1 MSKWTCHHKPIQNK
15 NGGEAKMSSNTLP
28 FYLSREMLNFMVK
41 EVVKMKDIKS
51 VTMLE
56 GKK

>member
-1 MSKWTCHHKPIQNK
+1 
-15 NGGEAKMSSNTLP
+15 MSSNTLP

-41 EVVKMKDIKS
+41 EVVKMKDIKG

-56 GKK
+56 RKKITNNLLIYK